1 MKRYRPNTKA
11 VIVGIFLMLIGILC
25 WVIKAS
31 FIPKGAL
38 YLFPVG
44 LLLICV
50 GGLELTITA
59 FIAMRKNDL
68 VMSGHLRAIE
78 DQRKKAEI
86 KKESRWS
93 RPVKL

>member
-11 VIVGIFLMLIGILC
+11 VIIGIILMLIGILC

-31 FIPKGAL
+31 FISKGAL
-38 YLFPVG
+38 YLFPIG

-59 FIAMRKNDL
+59 FIVMRKNDL
-68 VMSGHLRAIE
+68 AMSAHLKEIE
-78 DQRKKAEI
+78 AERKNES
-86 KKESRWS
+86 KKR
-93 RPVKL
+93 

>member
-11 VIVGIFLMLIGILC
+11 VIVGIVLILIGILC

-44 LLLICV
+44 LFLICV

-68 VMSGHLRAIE
+68 AMSAHLRAIE
-78 DQRKKAEI
+78 AQRKKSQDSLDLLNYNMHE
-86 KKESRWS
+86 
-93 RPVKL
+93 

>member
-11 VIVGIFLMLIGILC
+11 VIVGILC

-68 VMSGHLRAIE
+68 AMSGHLRAIE

-86 KKESRWS
+86 KKS
-93 RPVKL
+93 

>member
-11 VIVGIFLMLIGILC
+11 VIVGILC

-68 VMSGHLRAIE
+68 AMSGHLRAIE
-78 DQRKKAEI
+78 DQQKKAEI
-86 KKESRWS
+86 KKS
-93 RPVKL
+93 

>member
-1 MKRYRPNTKA
+1 MKRYLPNTKA
-11 VIVGIFLMLIGILC
+11 VIVGIVLMLIGILC

-44 LLLICV
+44 LFLICV

-68 VMSGHLRAIE
+68 AMSAHLRAIE
-78 DQRKKAEI
+78 AQRKKSQDSLDLLNYNMHE
-86 KKESRWS
+86 
-93 RPVKL
+93 

>member
-1 MKRYRPNTKA
+1 MMKRYRPNTKA
-11 VIVGIFLMLIGILC
+11 VIVGILC

-68 VMSGHLRAIE
+68 AMSGHLRAIE

-86 KKESRWS
+86 KKSQYGLDLLNYNMHE
-93 RPVKL
+93 

>member
-11 VIVGIFLMLIGILC
+11 VIVGIVLMLIGILC
-25 WVIKAS
+25 LVIKAS

-38 YLFPVG
+38 YLFPIG

-68 VMSGHLRAIE
+68 AMSGHLRAIE
-78 DQRKKAEI
+78 AQRKKAEI
-86 KKESRWS
+86 KKESR
-93 RPVKL
+93 